1 METMNNDQ
9 LLELL
14 KIGDIKGFN
23 EYRKDN
29 PKQKI
34 NFEEENFDCL
44 DLEGIN
50 LRGAI
55 LRDCTFLGTKMAYSN
70 LKGTNLKDVC
80 FDEADLQGAS
90 LWGSYL
96 EGATFSRANLYGVKV
111 DSDGMKML
119 MDCIGIVAQNRAINI
134 TDGWIS

>member
-14 KIGDIKGFN
+14 KNRAHYNGSFFVIGDIKGFN

-34 NFEEENFDCL
+34 NFEGENFDNL

-55 LRDCTFLGTKMAYSN
+55 LRHCI
-70 LKGTNLKDVC
+70 
-80 FDEADLQGAS
+80 FDKADLRWAS

-119 MDCIGIVAQNRAINI
+119 MDCIGIVAQN
-134 TDGWIS
+134 GWIS